1 MSINQIEEA
10 LLNPTG
16 LTEQN
21 IADTLASIATRQIDY
36 ADIYFQSSWHES
48 LVLEDSII
56 KDGSSISIVVLA
68 SVRLRAKRPVL
79 PTQTKFN

>member
-36 ADIYFQSSWHES
+36 ASNSAF
-48 LVLEDSII
+48 
-56 KDGSSISIVVLA
+56 
-68 SVRLRAKRPVL
+68 
-79 PTQTKFN
+79 